1 MNTSKQHETF
11 ISYSRQD
18 KEFAL
23 DFAREMKASG
33 LSVWLDQ
40 LDIPTG
46 ARWDDEVE
54 SALRECTIFLIIL
67 TPASVSSENV
77 KDEIGY
83 AIDHGKRIMPVLL
96 QECVV
101 PLRLRRFQYT
111 NFTSIEFREGVKRA
125 KQLLE
130 TLLNERS
137 TPAREGSFDD
147 APEQPHVPEST
158 PKAVLPDK
166 NVPFRSQWTKTNA
179 EILGFVDPRL
189 VYALSVPG
197 AIIYLAYL
205 WLTAASFGLALVGY
219 VTLGI
224 CFGSLLSLIKLE
236 KPYRVAFIS
245 SALIPIIAYLLIV
258 FLGFLA
264 INGLIQVD
272 VPISGGA
279 IPLTAYSYQER
290 LGLFQGAAV
299 FVFLVFIV
307 LTLPFGIIGLCGMFV
322 GKSVAQAVNNFS
334 KGDAND
340 ASNNEEVR
348 IEKVRTI
355 AVIFT
360 SLLSAVVSIVI
371 ALIT

>member
-1 MNTSKQHETF
+1 MNISKQHETF

-18 KEFAL
+18 KDFAL
-23 DFAREMKASG
+23 EFTREMKAAG

-54 SALRECTIFLIIL
+54 RALGECTIFLIIL

-83 AIDHGKRIMPVLL
+83 AIDNGKRIMPVLL
-96 QECVV
+96 KECAI
-101 PLRLRRFQYT
+101 PLRLRRFQYVD
-111 NFTSIEFREGVKRA
+111 FTRIEFPEGVNRA

-130 TLLNERS
+130 TLLDERS
-137 TPAREGSFDD
+137 TPAQGGNSVD
-147 APEQPHVPEST
+147 APKQPHDPESAPKT
-158 PKAVLPDK
+158 PLPA
-166 NVPFRSQWTKTNA
+166 NNTPFQSQWTTTSA
-179 EILGFVDPRL
+179 EILGFVDERL
-189 VYALSVPG
+189 IYALSVPG

-205 WLTAASFGLALVGY
+205 WMTAGSFGLALVGY
-219 VTLGI
+219 ATLGI
-224 CFGSLLSLIKLE
+224 CFGSLLSLIRLE
-236 KPYRVAFIS
+236 RPYRVAFIS

-272 VPISGGA
+272 VPASGGA

-299 FVFLVFIV
+299 FVFLVFVV

-322 GKSVAQAVNNFS
+322 GKTVAHAVNNFL
-334 KGDAND
+334 KADANEATND
-340 ASNNEEVR
+340 KAVR

-355 AVIFT
+355 AVMFT
-360 SLLSAVVSIVI
+360 SLLSGVVSIVI

>member
-1 MNTSKQHETF
+1 MNTSKQYETF

-23 DFAREMKASG
+23 EFAREMKAAG

-54 SALRECTIFLIIL
+54 SALGECTVFLIIL

-83 AIDHGKRIMPVLL
+83 AIDHRKRIMPVLL
-96 QECVV
+96 KECAI
-101 PLRLRRFQYT
+101 PLRLRRFQYVD
-111 NFTSIEFREGVKRA
+111 FTGVEFREGVQRA

-130 TLLNERS
+130 TLLDERS
-137 TPAREGSFDD
+137 TPALGNNSEY
-147 APEQPHVPEST
+147 APETT
-158 PKAVLPDK
+158 PKTPFPNK
-166 NVPFRSQWTKTNA
+166 NKPLRSQLTETNA
-179 EILGFVDPRL
+179 EILAFVDPRL
-189 VYALSVPG
+189 IYALSVPG

-205 WLTAASFGLALVGY
+205 WMTAASFGLALVGY

-224 CFGSLLSLIKLE
+224 CFGSLLSLTRLE
-236 KPYRVAFIS
+236 RPYRVAFIS

-272 VPISGGA
+272 VPASGGA

-290 LGLFQGAAV
+290 LGILQGAAA
-299 FVFLVFIV
+299 FVFLIFVV

-322 GKSVAQAVNNFS
+322 GKSVAQAVNIFS
-334 KGDAND
+334 EGDANNTTND
-340 ASNNEEVR
+340 KAVR

-355 AVIFT
+355 AVMFT

>member
-1 MNTSKQHETF
+1 MNTSKQCETF

-23 DFAREMKASG
+23 EFAREMKAAG

-54 SALRECTIFLIIL
+54 SALGECTVFLIIL

-83 AIDHGKRIMPVLL
+83 AIDHRKRIMPVLL
-96 QECVV
+96 KECAI
-101 PLRLRRFQYT
+101 PLRLRRFQYVD
-111 NFTSIEFREGVKRA
+111 FTGIEFREGVKRA

-130 TLLNERS
+130 TLLDEPS
-137 TPAREGSFDD
+137 TPAQGGNSEY
-147 APEQPHVPEST
+147 APENPHDPETT
-158 PKAVLPDK
+158 PKPPLPNK
-166 NVPFRSQWTKTNA
+166 NSPFRSQWTKTSA
-179 EILGFVDPRL
+179 EMLAFVDARL
-189 VYALSVPG
+189 IYALSVPG

-205 WLTAASFGLALVGY
+205 WMTAGSFGLALVGY
-219 VTLGI
+219 ATLGI
-224 CFGSLLSLIKLE
+224 CFGSLLSLIRLE

-264 INGLIQVD
+264 LNGLIQVN
-272 VPISGGA
+272 VPASGGA

-290 LGLFQGAAV
+290 LGIFQGAAV
-299 FVFLVFIV
+299 FVFLVFVV

-322 GKSVAQAVNNFS
+322 GKIVAQAVNIFS
-334 KGDAND
+334 KGDVND
-340 ASNNEEVR
+340 ATNNKEIL

-355 AVIFT
+355 AVMFT
-360 SLLSAVVSIVI
+360 SLLSGVVSIVI